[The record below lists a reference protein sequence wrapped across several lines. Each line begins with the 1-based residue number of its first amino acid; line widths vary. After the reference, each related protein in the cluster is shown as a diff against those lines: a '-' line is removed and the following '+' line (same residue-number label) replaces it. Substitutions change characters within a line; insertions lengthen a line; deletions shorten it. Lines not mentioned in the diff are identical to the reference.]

1 MIVSIIGRFLCDSL
15 INLHFHFMTDYINFP
30 SYFLAYISSVSDTH
44 NQENK
49 KKEKS
54 FSNNLQYSSK
64 ANLQIQLKKWPLHL
78 FVDFI
83 LFSFLCLGWPCITAL
98 PFCPFSWLSF
108 SRGCWWGDEPC
119 GAEYHISPSTCCSV
133 FHLTTVVRMQVSD
146 LGIKQMSQICS
157 NPGSDALLPTFI

>member
-1 MIVSIIGRFLCDSL
+1 MIISIIGRFSCDSL

-30 SYFLAYISSVSDTH
+30 SYFLAYIFSVSDTH

-54 FSNNLQYSSK
+54 FSDNLQYSSK
-64 ANLQIQLKKWPLHL
+64 ANLQIQLRKWPLHL

-98 PFCPFSWLSF
+98 PFCPFFLALVLLWLLVRRWALWRRIPHQPINLLFCLSF
-108 SRGCWWGDEPC
+108 NN
-119 GAEYHISPSTCCSV
+119 CS
-133 FHLTTVVRMQVSD
+133 
-146 LGIKQMSQICS
+146 K
-157 NPGSDALLPTFI
+157 DASLRSGYQANVTNLF